1 MPLSHCVRS
10 LEAWL
15 GPMDVQGLRCGR
27 RHRNWPNRTSCGLPT
42 TDLVL
47 SVVDFTDRAVGTD
60 SKSRSR
66 NYPRLPRE
74 SVSVY
79 PHEMSLKPRCGCS
92 NYPRL
97 FRESTSIYPH
107 EISLK
112 PGEGLRAKHA
122 VYAVMT
128 MLLLAL
134 SSTAKSLH
142 FNTKSRCETCG
153 VTFFNQITA
162 ISRTI
167 PRIV

>member
-79 PHEMSLKPRCGCS
+79 PHEMSLKPRIVSVGI
-92 NYPRL
+92 YILAPAL
-97 FRESTSIYPH
+97 FCRTLVFDGVNKSFC
-107 EISLK
+107 
-112 PGEGLRAKHA
+112 
-122 VYAVMT
+122 
-128 MLLLAL
+128 LL
-134 SSTAKSLH
+134 
-142 FNTKSRCETCG
+142 F
-153 VTFFNQITA
+153 
-162 ISRTI
+162 
-167 PRIV
+167 